1 MEGKLKK
8 LWLRKKSTKETRNA
22 EERGTNFGP
31 VELVSQC
38 CGASS
43 FTGFLMDLR
52 EGNWSEGGRHEM
64 ANAQSVQVRKVER
77 LEER

>member
-1 MEGKLKK
+1 M
-8 LWLRKKSTKETRNA
+8 
-22 EERGTNFGP
+22 
-31 VELVSQC
+31 ELVSQC